1 MIESVWVEN
10 SGSVLNQGGSKAI
23 LIDKNVLEIWFAVRL
38 RDWNKPQLLTRF
50 FLTLSP
56 TLSI

>member
-1 MIESVWVEN
+1 MEN
-10 SGSVLNQGGSKAI
+10 IGSVLNQGGSKAL